1 MPFDRADYP
10 VTMIESTPDRP
21 ANVPGAADGSA
32 GSLGNFQANANGNSK
47 ADASGRSGGGVV
59 AAAVADDAVPK
70 AQVRAWALWDWGSA
84 SFNAVVTTFIFST
97 YLASGLFVD
106 PEIVAAAGDDAR
118 NPALMLAKSQNATV
132 ISGALTIAGVVVA
145 LLAPILGQ
153 RSDGSGR
160 RKLWLGINTGLVV
173 AAMAAMFFVLPV
185 PSYIFLG
192 AALLAVGNIFFEFA
206 SVNYNAM
213 LVQVSTPKTVGRVS
227 GFGWGMGYV
236 GGIVLLILLLAL
248 FIQSFG
254 SSTGNG
260 LLNVPFGTDGA
271 ALDVRLAIL
280 ASALWFAVFALPV
293 LRRVPEIPARARQN
307 RVSFFGSYV
316 MLFGTIRALARRSPQ
331 VLLFLLAS
339 AVFRDGLAAVFT
351 FGAIIAAQV
360 FGFSATEVIYF
371 AVAANLVAGVGT
383 FAAGWLDDRIGAKNI
398 ILGSLVGL
406 VLAGT
411 AVLFVGDGQA
421 GFWVAGLMLCV
432 FVGPV
437 QSSSRSFL
445 ARITPPG
452 REGEIFGLYA
462 TTGRAVSFLAP
473 GLFTLFVGVT
483 GDTRFGIIGI
493 VVVLLAGLLLMLPVK
508 AVQSQI
514 E

>member
-1 MPFDRADYP
+1 MSTTGAENGQPEDGALPFRTALTDTPLNWRRV
-10 VTMIESTPDRP
+10 VT
-21 ANVPGAADGSA
+21 
-32 GSLGNFQANANGNSK
+32 
-47 ADASGRSGGGVV
+47 
-59 AAAVADDAVPK
+59 
-70 AQVRAWALWDWGSA
+70 WAMYDWGTQPFNTIIITFVFAVYLTSSSFGDINSTTSA
-84 SFNAVVTTFIFST
+84 LALATTI
-97 YLASGLFVD
+97 SGLFIAVLAPVLGQAAD
-106 PEIVAAAGDDAR
+106 RSGRTVTVLRVLTALIVVLSASLFFIKPS
-118 NPALMLAKSQNATV
+118 PAYLVWGLVLFGIGSLV
-132 ISGALTIAGVVVA
+132 SEIAGV
-145 LLAPILGQ
+145 
-153 RSDGSGR
+153 
-160 RKLWLGINTGLVV
+160 T
-173 AAMAAMFFVLPV
+173 
-185 PSYIFLG
+185 
-192 AALLAVGNIFFEFA
+192 
-206 SVNYNAM
+206 YNATIE
-213 LVQVSTPKTVGRVS
+213 QVASTRSVGRVS

-316 MLFGTIRALARRSPQ
+316 VLFGTIRALARRSPQ

-421 GFWVAGLMLCV
+421 GFWVSGLMLCV